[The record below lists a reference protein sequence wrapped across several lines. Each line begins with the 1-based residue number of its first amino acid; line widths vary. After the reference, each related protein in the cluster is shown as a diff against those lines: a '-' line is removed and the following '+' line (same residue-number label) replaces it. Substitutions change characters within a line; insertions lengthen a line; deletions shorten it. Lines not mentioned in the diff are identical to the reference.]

1 MGDANLNEIENMI
14 YADTYGISKDFIE
27 RNGKKIEDINKQIS
41 SILSSYGYSS
51 KMSTFKN
58 PMEEL
63 YNSVKLLTNNKK
75 QLQGFSQKD
84 EQNQKDDIRNVS
96 IDTLS
101 EDEQYL
107 ISSFSMLTRSSFS
120 LMVEYRYIAEIIPE
134 IGKVIRIKTRDI
146 LNKDEFSKRSIKN
159 VYKDSKLS
167 QEKVLKIN
175 QLIEDEIINKYK
187 IEENLSR
194 WVYSALLEGAK
205 PIVVVPYKYVL
216 EKAYNLKKDNEFKGY
231 ESFNEIPFTRENIN
245 TIINDISTESLF
257 EPYIFNEDR
266 SEESISNDVDD
277 IITDDLVEEIFSFEV
292 EHFEK
297 RVQTIIENEDDNI
310 FSTESN
316 KKMIT
321 KNDFIKYKEKNIDKI
336 THEQK
341 VEHVKKTIRPFIELI
356 DKNIEVSTSKNAFTL
371 YTINELE
378 KFKNK
383 LNDLN
388 DIEQNNFVNTMN
400 SSLFTVDEKKINDKK
415 EIKEDKISFIN
426 SIKNTSINDEVL
438 IKEYDPELVIPVI
451 MEGSHIGYY
460 IFEYDTMFGT
470 MWKNRRRMNSLTDLV
485 KSIGYSNDEGIINGV
500 STMAD
505 PFSSNVISPYP
516 LMNGFSPNVQTGM
529 SAMTVQS
536 SNGDQELKKNK
547 ILRKILL
554 RTIAKR
560 LKNKNI
566 EDDKK
571 FGDAVINLVRDGFIL
586 NSKMFIT
593 YIPSTYVVYFANELD
608 KDGLPISILH
618 GTLMW
623 LYMYIGSKLSSLMIK
638 LSKSADKE
646 KLLVN
651 IGMTNQ
657 LNYTL
662 SEIERG
668 LSTRNI
674 YVESLFNGVSNV
686 IRNSATFQRNKI
698 PIINGEKLYDIE
710 PLERMNNLDP
720 DDEFTDKLL
729 MSALMKMNI
738 APSILNML
746 SETEYSS
753 SVLLQNSDYR
763 NDILTRQEIFENNIT
778 KLIRI
783 LITNTNM
790 HKRILQIIND
800 NGDNN
805 GNKNANS
812 TKDNYVFD
820 YDKIQVKLT
829 VPIFLSVSSVTEQ
842 LNNAQQLVDQL
853 TTIIFGDNSNI
864 IVEKNKQLF
873 KQELYKIYANS
884 IDWDSAYNIKE
895 STRINVQEKI
905 MKDKIDAI
913 LSEKIENNDSDE
925 EQSSNNEENQSW

>member
-321 KNDFIKYKEKNIDKI
+321 KNDFIK
-336 THEQK
+336 
-341 VEHVKKTIRPFIELI
+341 
-356 DKNIEVSTSKNAFTL
+356 
-371 YTINELE
+371 
-378 KFKNK
+378 
-383 LNDLN
+383 
-388 DIEQNNFVNTMN
+388 
-400 SSLFTVDEKKINDKK
+400 
-415 EIKEDKISFIN
+415 
-426 SIKNTSINDEVL
+426 
-438 IKEYDPELVIPVI
+438 
-451 MEGSHIGYY
+451 
-460 IFEYDTMFGT
+460 
-470 MWKNRRRMNSLTDLV
+470 
-485 KSIGYSNDEGIINGV
+485 
-500 STMAD
+500 
-505 PFSSNVISPYP
+505 
-516 LMNGFSPNVQTGM
+516 
-529 SAMTVQS
+529 
-536 SNGDQELKKNK
+536 
-547 ILRKILL
+547 
-554 RTIAKR
+554 
-560 LKNKNI
+560 
-566 EDDKK
+566 
-571 FGDAVINLVRDGFIL
+571 
-586 NSKMFIT
+586 
-593 YIPSTYVVYFANELD
+593 
-608 KDGLPISILH
+608 
-618 GTLMW
+618 
-623 LYMYIGSKLSSLMIK
+623 
-638 LSKSADKE
+638 
-646 KLLVN
+646 
-651 IGMTNQ
+651 
-657 LNYTL
+657 
-662 SEIERG
+662 
-668 LSTRNI
+668 
-674 YVESLFNGVSNV
+674 
-686 IRNSATFQRNKI
+686 
-698 PIINGEKLYDIE
+698 
-710 PLERMNNLDP
+710 
-720 DDEFTDKLL
+720 
-729 MSALMKMNI
+729 
-738 APSILNML
+738 
-746 SETEYSS
+746 
-753 SVLLQNSDYR
+753 
-763 NDILTRQEIFENNIT
+763 
-778 KLIRI
+778 
-783 LITNTNM
+783 
-790 HKRILQIIND
+790 
-800 NGDNN
+800 
-805 GNKNANS
+805 
-812 TKDNYVFD
+812 
-820 YDKIQVKLT
+820 
-829 VPIFLSVSSVTEQ
+829 
-842 LNNAQQLVDQL
+842 
-853 TTIIFGDNSNI
+853 
-864 IVEKNKQLF
+864 
-873 KQELYKIYANS
+873 
-884 IDWDSAYNIKE
+884 
-895 STRINVQEKI
+895 
-905 MKDKIDAI
+905 
-913 LSEKIENNDSDE
+913 
-925 EQSSNNEENQSW
+925 

>member
-1 MGDANLNEIENMI
+1 MGDTNLNEIENMI
-14 YADTYGISKDFIE
+14 YADTYGISKDFID

-51 KMSTFKN
+51 KTSTFKN

-63 YNSVKLLTNNKK
+63 YNSIKLLTNNKK

-134 IGKVIRIKTRDI
+134 IGKVVRIKTRDI

-175 QLIEDEIINKYK
+175 QLIESEIINKYK

-205 PIVVVPYKYVL
+205 PVVIIPYKYVL
-216 EKAYNLKKDNEFKGY
+216 ERAYNFKKNSEFKGY
-231 ESFNEIPFTRENIN
+231 ESFNAVPFTRENV
-245 TIINDISTESLF
+245 TSVLNDISTENLF
-257 EPYIFNEDR
+257 EPYIFDE
-266 SEESISNDVDD
+266 SKSSESISNDIDD
-277 IITDDLVEEIFSFEV
+277 IITDDLVDEIFSFEV
-292 EHFEK
+292 EHFEQ
-297 RVQTIIENEDDNI
+297 RIQSIFENDEDNI

-321 KNDFIKYKEKNIDKI
+321 KEDVKKYKEKNIDTI
-336 THEQK
+336 TREQK
-341 VEHVKKTIRPFIELI
+341 IEHVKNSIKPFIELI

-388 DIEQNNFVNTMN
+388 DIEQNDFVNNIN
-400 SSLFTVDEKKINDKK
+400 SSLFTIDEEKTKNKEDKEDKK
-415 EIKEDKISFIN
+415 EDSFID
-426 SIKNTSINDEVL
+426 SIKNTTINDEVL
-438 IKEYDPELVIPVI
+438 IKEYDPELVIPII

-529 SAMTVQS
+529 TAMTVQS
-536 SNGDQELKKNK
+536 SNGDQEVKKNR

-593 YIPSTYVVYFANELD
+593 YIPSSYVVYFANELD
-608 KDGLPISILH
+608 KDGLPVSILN

-657 LNYTL
+657 LNYSL

-778 KLIRI
+778 KLIKI
-783 LITNTNM
+783 LIANTNLY
-790 HKRILQIIND
+790 KRISQIIND
-800 NGDNN
+800 NDTKNDN
-805 GNKNANS
+805 
-812 TKDNYVFD
+812 TKDNYTFD

-853 TTIIFGDNSNI
+853 TTIIFGDNSNV

-884 IDWDSAYNIKE
+884 IDWDSTYNIKE

-913 LSEKIENNDSDE
+913 LSEKIESGETDE
-925 EQSSNNEENQSW
+925 EQSSSDEGNQGW